1 MVKLTTYK
9 IPAAKMGGMTPLP
22 DIMNNMY
29 IHAGFEITDK
39 ITVEEQTHLGKGMIS
54 TMLPYQMQDEYDRNL
69 TDTEM
74 PVAVVEND
82 YLRATFLPQYGGR
95 LWSLYDK
102 EMGRE
107 LLYENHVFQPGNLG
121 LRNAWFSGGVE
132 FNVGIKGHNPL
143 TCSPLFCE
151 RAETAEGDILNLY
164 EFERIRGVVYTVSA
178 WLPEDSR
185 VLYIKCRIENL
196 EDKEKYMYWWSNIA
210 VPETEHTRVIV
221 PTDESFLCFYDEN
234 RYLLDKVSIPYA
246 LDTDVTYPINLPQ
259 SNDFFY
265 KIPPAEAK
273 WIASTE
279 KDGCGLIQCS
289 TDKLIGRK
297 TFLWGKG
304 QGGRNWNR
312 WLSDRDDAYIEIQA
326 GLAHTQ
332 LEHIPMPGNT
342 EWSWVEAYTALKG
355 DPEKL
360 HSADWNTAVNEVKRV
375 IAEKVGDPHTLS
387 FPSDDAI
394 TKRSIIFE
402 GSGWGALEERIRG
415 ERISKY
421 HTFPV
426 NESDK
431 ETYEWHRLLSTKEFP
446 SPDAV
451 TPPPG
456 FVSGKLWLEKL
467 LSLDASNWYAELHKG
482 TVYYGMKEYD
492 KAEESWMKSLE
503 YTENGWAHRNLA
515 MLYRSLKK
523 KSADAVSHIVRACE
537 MLSVRGIYIDCATI
551 LNENGLF
558 EKWLEVFEG
567 MPEALRNDGRLRLYK
582 VSALMKLERIE
593 EAVEILNESFTMD
606 DIKEGEL
613 SISGI
618 WFELYRK
625 LYKKENGVDDP
636 VKADEKYPL
645 PKRLDFRMHKK

>member
-39 ITVEEQTHLGKGMIS
+39 ITPEEQTHLGKGMIS

-82 YLRATFLPQYGGR
+82 YLKATFLPQYGGR

-121 LRNAWFSGGVE
+121 LRNAWFSGGIE

-151 RAETAEGDILNLY
+151 RAETPDGDILNLY

-196 EDKEKYMYWWSNIA
+196 EDREKYMYWWSNIA

-265 KIPPAEAK
+265 KIPPVEAK

-312 WLSDRDDAYIEIQA
+312 WLSDRDDAYIELQA

-342 EWSWVEAYTALKG
+342 EWSWVEAYTGLAG

-360 HSADWNTAVNEVKRV
+360 HSSDWNTAVNEVRRV
-375 IAEKVGDPHTLS
+375 IAEKIGDPHTLT
-387 FPSDDAI
+387 FPSDESI
-394 TKRSIIFE
+394 TKRSIIFD

-421 HTFPV
+421 HTFPA
-426 NESDK
+426 NESDE
-431 ETYEWHRLLSTKEFP
+431 ETHEWHRLITSNTFP
-446 SPDAV
+446 APDV
-451 TPPPG
+451 STPPPG
-456 FVSGKLWLEKL
+456 FVCGKPWLEKL

-482 TVYYGMKEYD
+482 TVYYAMKEYD
-492 KAEESWMKSLE
+492 KAEESWKKSLE
-503 YTENGWAHRNLA
+503 YAENGWAHRNLA
-515 MLYRSLKK
+515 MLFRSLKK
-523 KSADAVSHIVRACE
+523 NSDVAVSHILRAVE

-551 LNENGLF
+551 LSENGLY
-558 EKWLEVFEG
+558 EKWLEVFDG
-567 MPEALRNDGRLRLYK
+567 MPEAMKKDGRLRLYK
-582 VSALMKLERIE
+582 ASALMKLERLE
-593 EAVEILNESFTMD
+593 EAVEILNDSFTMD

>member
-1 MVKLTTYK
+1 MVKLSAYK

-39 ITVEEQTHLGKGMIS
+39 ITKDEQTHLGKGMIS

-69 TDTEM
+69 TETELT
-74 PVAVVEND
+74 AAIVEND
-82 YLRATFLPQYGGR
+82 YLRAVFLPQYGGR

-102 EMGRE
+102 EKGRE

-143 TCSPLFCE
+143 TCSPLYCE
-151 RAETAEGDILNLY
+151 RATTPDGDILNLY
-164 EFERIRGVVYTVSA
+164 EYERIRGVVYTVSA

-185 VLYIKCRIENL
+185 VLYLKCRIENL
-196 EDKEKYMYWWSNIA
+196 EDREKYMYWWSNIA

-234 RYLLDKVSIPYA
+234 RYLLDKVSIPNA
-246 LDTDVTYPINLPQ
+246 LGTDVTYPTHLPQ

-265 KIPPAEAK
+265 KIPPTEAK
-273 WIASTE
+273 WITAVE
-279 KDGCGLIQCS
+279 NDGSGLLQCS
-289 TDKLIGRK
+289 TDQLIGRK

-332 LEHIPMPGNT
+332 LEHIPMPPKT
-342 EWSWVEAYTALKG
+342 EWSWVEAYTGIYA

-360 HSADWNTAVNEVKRV
+360 HSTDWNTAVNEVRRV
-375 IAEKVGDPHTLS
+375 IDEKIGNPHTLS
-387 FPSDDAI
+387 YPSEESV
-394 TKRSIIFE
+394 TSREIIFS
-402 GSGWGALEERIRG
+402 GSGWGALEEEIRG
-415 ERISKY
+415 ERISRY
-421 HTFPV
+421 HTFPK
-426 NESDK
+426 NENDE
-431 ETYEWHRLLSTKEFP
+431 ETAQWHHLITYGEMTTH
-446 SPDAV
+446 DTNV
-451 TPPPG
+451 PPQS
-456 FVSGKLWLEKL
+456 FVSGKAWLDKL
-467 LSLDASNWYAELHKG
+467 SDVKNVTWYTELHKG
-482 TVYYGMKEYD
+482 TVCYGLKDYD
-492 KAEESWMKSLE
+492 GAEKAWLKSLE
-503 YTENGWAHRNLA
+503 LEDNGWAHRNLA

-523 KSADAVSHIVRACE
+523 NKDDAISHILNAATL
-537 MLSVRGIYIDCATI
+537 LSVRGIYIDCATI
-551 LNENGLF
+551 LTENGLDN
-558 EKWLEVFEG
+558 KWLEVFDS
-567 MPEALRNDGRLRLYK
+567 MPNAMQNDGRLRLYK
-582 VSALMKLERIE
+582 VAALMRLDRLE
-593 EAVEILNESFTMD
+593 EATAILNPSFVMD

-625 LYKKENGVDDP
+625 LYAKETGNDDP
-636 VKADEKYPL
+636 EKADEKYPL
-645 PKRLDFRMHKK
+645 PKSLDFRMHKK

>member
-9 IPAAKMGGMTPLP
+9 IPAATMGKMTPLP

-39 ITVEEQTHLGKGMIS
+39 ITAEEQTHLGKGMIS
-54 TMLPYQMQDEYDRNL
+54 TMLPYQMQDEYDRVL
-69 TDTEM
+69 VDTEM
-74 PVAVVEND
+74 PVAVVENE
-82 YLRATFLPQYGGR
+82 YLKATFLPQYGGR

-102 EMGRE
+102 EQKRE

-151 RAETAEGDILNLY
+151 RAETPHGDILNLY

-178 WLPEDSR
+178 WLPEDSK
-185 VLYIKCRIENL
+185 VLYLKCRIENL

-221 PTDESFLCFYDEN
+221 PTDDSFLCFYDEN

-246 LDTDVTYPINLPQ
+246 LGTDVTYPINLPQ

-279 KDGCGLIQCS
+279 KDGRGLIQCS

-304 QGGRNWNR
+304 DGGRNWNR

-332 LEHIPMPGNT
+332 LEHIPMPGKT
-342 EWSWVEAYTALKG
+342 EWSWVEAYTGLEG

-360 HSADWNTAVNEVKRV
+360 HSSDWNTAVNEVRRV
-375 IAEKVGDPHTLS
+375 ISEKIGDPHTLS
-387 FPSDDAI
+387 FPSDEAV

-426 NESDK
+426 NETDE
-431 ETYEWHRLLSTKEFP
+431 ETHEWHRLLSSKEFP
-446 SPDAV
+446 APDV
-451 TPPPG
+451 ITPPPG
-456 FVSGKLWLEKL
+456 FVCGKPWMDKL
-467 LSLDASNWYAELHKG
+467 LSIEESNWYAELHKG
-482 TVYYGMKEYD
+482 TVYYAMKEYD
-492 KAEESWMKSLE
+492 KAEECWKKSLE
-503 YTENGWAHRNLA
+503 YAENGWAHRNLA
-515 MLYRSLKK
+515 MLFRSLKK
-523 KSADAVSHIVRACE
+523 NSDEAVSHIVRASE
-537 MLSVRGIYIDCATI
+537 MLFVRGIYIDCATI

-558 EKWLEVFEG
+558 EKWLEVFG
-567 MPEALRNDGRLRLYK
+567 SMPEDLQKDGRLRLYK
-582 VSALMKLERIE
+582 TSALMKLERIE

-625 LYKKENGVDDP
+625 LYKKEMGIDDP